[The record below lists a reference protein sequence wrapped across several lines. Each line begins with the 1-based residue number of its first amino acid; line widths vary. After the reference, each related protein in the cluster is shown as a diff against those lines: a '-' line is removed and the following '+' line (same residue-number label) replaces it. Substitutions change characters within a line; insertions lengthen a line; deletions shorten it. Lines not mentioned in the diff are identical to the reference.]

1 MSVFNPG
8 QVSGITNEYLAQF
21 RTIRRGQGGA
31 VVLAQGRVI
40 AGSVS
45 RDPTNTA
52 YVDTL
57 QPGLVMGIVTATGK
71 YAPSIIGLSTVAYTS
86 GTTSLTVSPATA
98 VEIVRRITN
107 NSGTTFKIVGAP
119 TVGGTVATTTV
130 TFSAVN
136 TTTGVIT
143 VTDIGANY
151 VVGSFIMP
159 TDGSEAPLAFID
171 DGSGIKVTDFLGNN
185 LDVENPAVLVGGQID
200 TSQIIN
206 LPPAANTT
214 QLAWLKGQLN
224 SVNGS
229 GFYFDDTYGA

>member
-71 YAPSIIGLSTVAYTS
+71 YAPSILGLTTVAYADNDLT
-86 GTTSLTVSPATA
+86 LTVAPATA
-98 VEIVRRITN
+98 VEIARRIGAT
-107 NSGTTFKIVGAP
+107 SGTVNIVGAP
-119 TVGGTVATTTV
+119 TVGGTVV
-130 TFSAVN
+130 SVAVNYTGIN
-136 TTTGVIT
+136 TTTGVLT
-143 VTDIGANY
+143 VPDLNAAF
-151 VVGSFIMP
+151 VVGSFIVP
-159 TDGSEAPLAFID
+159 NDGSQTPLAFID

-185 LDVENPAVLVGGQID
+185 LDVEQPAMLVGGQID

-206 LPPAANTT
+206 LPPSANTT

>member
-71 YAPSIIGLSTVAYTS
+71 YAPSILGLTTALYTS
-86 GTTSLTVSPATA
+86 GDLTLTVGAATA
-98 VEIVRRITN
+98 VEIVRRIGT
-107 NSGTTFKIVGAP
+107 SGTLTIVGAP
-119 TVGGTVATTTV
+119 TTTGTIASNTV

-136 TTTGVIT
+136 TTTGVLT
-143 VTDIGANY
+143 VSNIGATN
-151 VVGSFIMP
+151 VLGSFIMP
-159 TDGSEAPLAFID
+159 TDGSQLPLAFID

-185 LDVENPAVLVGGQID
+185 LDVEQPAMLVGGQID

-206 LPPAANTT
+206 LPPSANTT